1 MTRGIRELVVV
12 YDVGCPHCSRIAR
25 ELPDCV
31 SVRVKVRSC
40 RDPQLPGIY
49 PNLRAHPAV
58 TACAAPAIGV
68 VRRDGSVRWWP
79 GLTGAVGVLPV
90 LRPGSA
96 RQAVRLLRSALRARA

>member
-1 MTRGIRELVVV
+1 MTRGVRELVVV

-40 RDPQLPGIY
+40 RDPQLPEIY

-58 TACAAPAIGV
+58 TACRAPAIGV

-79 GLTGAVGVLPV
+79 GLTGAIGLLPV
-90 LRPGSA
+90 LSPGA
-96 RQAVRLLRSALRARA
+96 AGRALGLLREALRARS